1 MGEALLMVA
10 LPALIAGLPVSRAM
24 VKVGPPLSCREPR
37 LSCSVA
43 TVVAQEKFGKVTRL
57 FAAEV
62 GLSGF
67 PEGIRLTVPTV
78 LPEPVE

>member
-1 MGEALLMVA
+1 MM
-10 LPALIAGLPVSRAM
+10 AGLPDSKAM
-24 VKVGPPLSCREPR
+24 VKVGPPLFCKGPR
-37 LSCSVA
+37 LSCSEA

-62 GLSGF
+62 GLLGF

-78 LPEPVE
+78 LPELVE